1 MTSTDPGVDVAA
13 ASLQELSDRLH
24 QPEFYAGDPFPTLA
38 RLRREA
44 PVLHNERT
52 GYWALTRHRD
62 VHDVSRDNSTFVS
75 GYGVLYAHFSPE
87 IQEHPGSL
95 LSADPP
101 LHTYYRRILWG
112 AFTPSKIRALEP
124 AIRGRAV
131 ALLDAVPRGGVTEFV
146 HDVAIPY
153 PLIVLA
159 DLMGLPA
166 DDWPDYCEWM
176 DAAVRTSNVGAAE
189 EDKARVQEM
198 RVFLL
203 EKVAEHR
210 GTGSPGAITMLA
222 DHHDERGSLDE
233 RQLLM
238 FLLQLFIAGNET
250 TRNTISGGMVAFSQ
264 FPEQWARLRAD
275 RSLVDSAVEEI
286 LRWTTAVL
294 HFCRTAAVDTEIDG
308 HRIAAG
314 DKVLMSYLS
323 ANRDEEVF
331 GPTADTFDIGR
342 SPNPQIAFGFGGH
355 FCLGAALARLEVRVM
370 LEEMLE
376 RFDTIEPAGE
386 VVRLPNVAIA
396 GIGSASLRLS

>member
-1 MTSTDPGVDVAA
+1 MNATDLDIAG
-13 ASLQELSDRLH
+13 ASLQELSDLLH
-24 QPEFYAGDPFPTLA
+24 EPEFYAGDPFPALT

-62 VHDVSRDNSTFVS
+62 VHEVSRDNTTFVS
-75 GYGVLYAHFSPE
+75 GYGVLYAHFTPE
-87 IQEHPGSL
+87 RQEHPGSL

-101 LHTYYRRILWG
+101 LHTYYRRILWE

-124 AIRGRAV
+124 AIRARAV
-131 ALLDAVPRGGVTEFV
+131 SLLDAVERGGVTEFV
-146 HDVAIPY
+146 SQVAVPF

-166 DDWPDYCEWM
+166 DDWPEYCEWM

-210 GTGSPGAITMLA
+210 GSGIPGAITMLA
-222 DHHDERGSLDE
+222 DHEDDRGTLDE

-250 TRNTISGGMVAFSQ
+250 TRNTISGGLVAFSQ
-264 FPEQWARLRAD
+264 HPDQWARLRAD
-275 RSLVDSAVEEI
+275 RGLVDSAVEEI

-308 HRIAAG
+308 HAIAAG

-323 ANRDEEVF
+323 ANRDEAAF
-331 GPTADTFDIGR
+331 GPTADVFDVAR
-342 SPNPQIAFGFGGH
+342 APNPHLSFGFGGH

-370 LEEMLE
+370 LEELLD
-376 RFDTIEPAGE
+376 RFETIEHAGE

-396 GIGSASLRLS
+396 GIGRAPLRLS